1 MAKRI
6 CAAMNHLN
14 HLEVYR
20 NNRRNLER
28 FTNQRGLP
36 AGTTVVKIPAAVH
49 VIYHSES
56 ENISPEQVASQIAAL
71 NRDYR
76 SRNNPELVPP
86 PFRAAVADPLIEF
99 ALADQIPAG
108 NVTTGITRKRTTRTS
123 FPDHRFDPEA
133 TAKLDELVKT
143 DEYGRSPWPA
153 DDYLNLWTCT
163 LDGGLLGYAQF
174 PGGRPETDG
183 VVILN
188 TAFGSTG
195 TAAAPGNQFNQ
206 GRTAVH
212 EIGHWLN
219 LLHIWGDDQDGCT
232 GSDNVAD
239 TPNQAGSNSSKPA
252 FPMSPAVMLPTATVH
267 ELHGLCRRRGDVY
280 VQRRASRPNGCDAGG
295 SKEGDSR
302 IRRHSC
308 R

>member
-1 MAKRI
+1 M
-6 CAAMNHLN
+6 
-14 HLEVYR
+14 V
-20 NNRRNLER
+20 
-28 FTNQRGLP
+28 
-36 AGTTVVKIPAAVH
+36 VH

-99 ALADQIPAG
+99 ALAARDPAG

-123 FPDHRFDPEA
+123 FPYDPFDPEA

-183 VVILN
+183 VVILEHRVRVDRN
-188 TAFGSTG
+188 CGRAGQSVQPGSNRRSRDRTLAQPPPYLG
-195 TAAAPGNQFNQ
+195 RRPGRLHGFRQ
-206 GRTAVH
+206 RR
-212 EIGHWLN
+212 GHAEP
-219 LLHIWGDDQDGCT
+219 G
-232 GSDNVAD
+232 
-239 TPNQAGSNSSKPA
+239 GSNSSKPA
-252 FPMSPAVMLPTATVH
+252 FPHVTCGNA
-267 ELHGLCRRRGDVY
+267 
-280 VQRRASRPNGCDAGG
+280 PNGDMFMNYMDYVDDEAMFMFSAGQVGRMDATLAGPRKANSEFKGTRAGDCHAPRSRQGG
-295 SKEGDSR
+295 
-302 IRRHSC
+302 
-308 R
+308 